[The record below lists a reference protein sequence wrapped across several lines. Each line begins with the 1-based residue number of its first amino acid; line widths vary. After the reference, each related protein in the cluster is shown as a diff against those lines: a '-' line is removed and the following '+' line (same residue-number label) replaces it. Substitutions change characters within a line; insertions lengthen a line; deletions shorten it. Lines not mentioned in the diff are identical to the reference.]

1 MKEAFVVKRFKQ
13 EKKTLINTVN
23 DILSEYQADGYDL
36 TVRQIY
42 YQFVT
47 RDLFPEARRWRQIPN
62 TKKWVKDPNGTKN
75 AQPNYKWLAEILTE
89 ARMAGL
95 IDWDMI
101 VDRGR
106 ETVTPPAWEDP
117 AEIVTAA
124 ADSFALDKWK
134 DQTNHVEVMVE
145 KQALEG
151 VLIPV
156 CERLGIRFTSNK
168 GFSSASSMY
177 EIGKRLAAYS
187 RKGKAVWV
195 LYLGD
200 HDPSGMDM
208 TRDIEE
214 RLNLFAGLTYV
225 NVDRLALNMD
235 QIQGLNLPPAPAKII
250 FNGDTVSP
258 LKTTFPRPRRRLLIH
273 GRKDI
278 SPDSGMIHGNSTPL
292 NPGDW
297 PALSRTPSKGFGI
310 ISPGRKPSSGKNPC
324 EKNFVTSSTLIKG
337 VKNDN
342 SRQFFGNFAGF
353 A

>member
-1 MKEAFVVKRFKQ
+1 MKEAFVVKRFSHD
-13 EKKTLINTVN
+13 KKVIINLVN
-23 DILSEYQADGYDL
+23 NILSEYQAEGYDL
-36 TVRQIY
+36 TVRQVY
-42 YQFVT
+42 YQFVA
-47 RDLFPEARRWRQIPN
+47 RDLFPDERKWRQIPDTN
-62 TKKWVKDPNGTKN
+62 KWVKDPNGTKN
-75 AQPNYKWLAEILTE
+75 AEPNYKWLAEILTE

-117 AEIVTAA
+117 AEIVNAA

-225 NVDRLALNMD
+225 NVARLALNMD
-235 QIQGLNLPPAPAKII
+235 QIQGLNLPPAPAKI
-250 FNGDTVSP
+250 T
-258 LKTTFPRPRRRLLIH
+258 
-273 GRKDI
+273 
-278 SPDSGMIHGNSTPL
+278 DS
-292 NPGDW
+292 
-297 PALSRTPSKGFGI
+297 RSKGYI
-310 ISPGRKPSSGKNPC
+310 AR
-324 EKNFVTSSTLIKG
+324 
-337 VKNDN
+337 
-342 SRQFFGNFAGF
+342 FGNDSWELDALEPRQLAGIVTTAVERLRNNIAWSEAVKREESMRKELRDF
-353 A
+353 VDAYQRGQE

>member
-13 EKKTLINTVN
+13 EKKILINTVN

-208 TRDIEE
+208 TRDVEE
-214 RLNLFAGLTYV
+214 RLNLFAGLTWVY
-225 NVDRLALNMD
+225 VDRLALNMD
-235 QIQGLNLPPAPAKII
+235 QIEDLNLPPAPAKITDSRSKGYI
-250 FNGDTVSP
+250 ARFGNDSWE
-258 LKTTFPRPRRRLLIH
+258 LDALEPRRLAGLVTDAVERLRDNIAWSEAVKREESM
-273 GRKDI
+273 RKELRD
-278 SPDSGMIHGNSTPL
+278 
-292 NPGDW
+292 
-297 PALSRTPSKGFGI
+297 
-310 ISPGRKPSSGKNPC
+310 
-324 EKNFVTSSTLIKG
+324 FVDTYQG
-337 VKNDN
+337 G
-342 SRQFFGNFAGF
+342 QE
-353 A
+353 